1 MGIGTQTIKVLDEVE
16 TEEQE
21 AAYAAW
27 MRAMVKEADE
37 DPRPSIPHDVVMA
50 KALALIAAM
59 KKRHQQK
66 ASAA

>member
-1 MGIGTQTIKVLDEVE
+1 MSGAQMVEALGEVE

-37 DPRPSIPHDVVMA
+37 DPRPGIPHDVVMA
-50 KALALIAAM
+50 EASALIAAM
-59 KKRHQQK
+59 KERHRKK
-66 ASAA
+66 ALA